1 MIPALISG
9 GASVIG
15 GLVNSIFGSRSNR
28 KANETNMK
36 IAQMNNEFNAAEA
49 QKNRDFMSAEREQ
62 QNAWNL
68 EQWNRENEYNSA
80 SSQRARLEEAGL
92 NPYLMMSG
100 GSAGTASSVSSGSSS
115 APGNATA
122 DPVRQ
127 MPYQPQFSFSGVA
140 DAINSYFDNRKKAAE
155 AYGIGLNNSL
165 TEQFGPDRQR
175 AEIASAIDGQFEF
188 LNPAYRNARFAEA
201 PDLAGIDINKKR
213 ASLES
218 MRIHQE
224 LEMAQGSLAYM
235 NAESQRILNKYLPQQ
250 QQADLW
256 IKSSQIFRNY
266 ADGMLSKEKLNSEI
280 ANQVKLAA
288 ETRGQRISNKIAAST
303 ASAIIQAMNQEHT
316 YNRDY
321 YRFLR
326 KHARD
331 AAEYDIRYNKA
342 SALTAEHNERVARAA
357 RQWRHVDKTTAQ
369 IGNMLGAFGSGV
381 KSTAILKSLGKSRS
395 SSNRELF
402 PWID

>member
-1 MIPALISG
+1 
-9 GASVIG
+9 
-15 GLVNSIFGSRSNR
+15 
-28 KANETNMK
+28 MK
-36 IAQMNNEFNAAEA
+36 IAQMNNEFNANEA
-49 QKNRDFMSAEREQ
+49 QKNREFQTSERED

-80 SSQRARLEEAGL
+80 SSQRERLEEAGL

-100 GSAGTASSVSSGSSS
+100 ASAGTASSVTGSSSS
-115 APGNATA
+115 APANATA

-127 MPYQPQFSFSGVA
+127 IPYQPQFDFSGVA
-140 DAINSYFDNRKKAAE
+140 DAINAYYDNRKKAAE
-155 AYGIGLNNSL
+155 TYGIYLNNSL

-175 AEIASAIDGQFEF
+175 AEIASSIDGQFEF
-188 LNPAYRNARFAEA
+188 LNPAYRNARFSEA
-201 PDLAGIDINKKR
+201 PDLVGVDINKKR

-235 NAESQRILNKYLPQQ
+235 KAEDQRILNRYLPQQ
-250 QQADLW
+250 QQAELW

-266 ADGMLSKEKLNSEI
+266 ADGMLSKEKLNTEI

-303 ASAIIQAMNQEHT
+303 ASAVVQAMNQEYA

-331 AAEYDIRYNKA
+331 AAEYDIRYNRA

-357 RQWRHVDKTTAQ
+357 RQWRHVDKTTSQ
-369 IGNMLGAFGSGV
+369 VGNLLGAFGSGV
-381 KSTAILKSLGKSRS
+381 KSTAILKSLGKSKG
-395 SSNRELF
+395 SSNKELF